1 MTDHGIPVD
10 HIDLFRSSGHDGDM
24 TEIASTGLQL
34 RSLVEADGT
43 LRLSLESVDVPAPRD
58 GQVVVRVDAAPINPS
73 DLGLLFGGADM
84 AAATFTGSG
93 EASTVTAPI
102 SPDVL
107 RPLAGRIGDSLPV
120 GNEGAG
126 TVVAAGS
133 SAPAQALLGKT
144 VGLLGGAMYSQYRCV
159 DVSQCLELP
168 AGVTAAQGASCFVN
182 PLTVLGQVGTM
193 RREGHTALVH
203 TAAASNLGQMLNR
216 LCLADGIALVNIV
229 RSSEQEQVL
238 RSAGAKYVCNS
249 TAVSFTDDLT
259 AALTATGATIAFDAI
274 GGGRLA
280 GQILSCMEAALVA
293 SAAEYSRYGS
303 TTHKQVYIYGGLDR
317 GPTELNRNFGMAW
330 SIGGW
335 LLTPYLAKVGPEEV
349 QRMRQ
354 RVAAEIT
361 TTFAST
367 YTRQISLVE
376 ALSPEA
382 LAGYAKQAT
391 GEKYLVAPNA

>member
-1 MTDHGIPVD
+1 M
-10 HIDLFRSSGHDGDM
+10 S
-24 TEIASTGLQL
+24 EIASTGLQL

-43 LRLSLESVDVPAPRD
+43 LHISLESVDVPAPGD
-58 GQVVVRVDAAPINPS
+58 GEVVVRVDAAPINPS

-102 SPDVL
+102 SPDLL
-107 RPLAGRIGDSLPV
+107 RPVAGRIGESLTV

-133 SAPAQALLGKT
+133 SAQALLGKT

-168 AGVTAAQGASCFVN
+168 AGVTAVEGASCFVN
-182 PLTVLGQVGTM
+182 PLTVLAQVGTM
-193 RREGHTALVH
+193 TREGHTALVH

-216 LCLADGIALVNIV
+216 LCIADGIALVNIV
-229 RSSEQEQVL
+229 RSSEQEQLL

-330 SIGGW
+330 SVGGW
-335 LLTPYLAKVGPEEV
+335 LTTPYLANVGPEEV

-391 GEKYLVAPNA
+391 GEKYLITPNA

>member
-1 MTDHGIPVD
+1 
-10 HIDLFRSSGHDGDM
+10 M
-24 TEIASTGLQL
+24 TEIAFTGLQL

-43 LRLSLESVDVPAPRD
+43 LRLSLERVDVPAPGDRE
-58 GQVVVRVDAAPINPS
+58 VVVRVDAAPINPS

-84 AAATFTGSG
+84 AAATFTGSVAG
-93 EASTVTAPI
+93 STVTAPI

-107 RPLAGRIGDSLPV
+107 RSLAGRVGDSLPV

-144 VGLLGGAMYSQYRCV
+144 VGLMGGAMYSQYRCV

-168 AGVTAAQGASCFVN
+168 AGVTAVEGASCFVN
-182 PLTVLGQVGTM
+182 PLTVLGHVGTM

-229 RSSEQEQVL
+229 RSSEQEQLL
-238 RSAGAKYVCNS
+238 RSAGATYVCNS

-280 GQILSCMEAALVA
+280 GQILACMEAALVA

-330 SIGGW
+330 SVGGW
-335 LLTPYLAKVGPEEV
+335 LLTPYLAKVGPEDV

-367 YTRQISLVE
+367 YTRQVSLVD

-391 GEKYLVAPNA
+391 GEKYLVTPNA